1 MKASSDEQEDVMLTK
16 QSTSALPGRLTQVA
30 IYPHLHTYLRR
41 QDKNF
46 SKMIDCKDLK
56 PHSNLHPNGCNFFK
70 PYFF

>member
-41 QDKNF
+41 QDKRYNF
-46 SKMIDCKDLK
+46 LK
-56 PHSNLHPNGCNFFK
+56 PDLS
-70 PYFF
+70 

>member
-41 QDKNF
+41 QDKIFFWNDKF
-46 SKMIDCKDLK
+46 LGPLTPLQSASKRMQ
-56 PHSNLHPNGCNFFK
+56 FFET
-70 PYFF
+70 

>member
-41 QDKNF
+41 RDKNF
-46 SKMIDCKDLK
+46 SEMID
-56 PHSNLHPNGCNFFK
+56 F
-70 PYFF
+70 